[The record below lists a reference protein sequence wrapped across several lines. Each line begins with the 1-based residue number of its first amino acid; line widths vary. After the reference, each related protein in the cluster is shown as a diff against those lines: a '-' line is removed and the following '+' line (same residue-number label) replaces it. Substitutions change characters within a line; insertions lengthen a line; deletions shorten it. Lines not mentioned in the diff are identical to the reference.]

1 MCVSAGVSM
10 YDCEYTSVSVCVYE
24 QMHKCACVCA
34 SECKHCVS
42 VIVSVGVCECEIG
55 CAPLHS
61 ALGRLVG

>member
-10 YDCEYTSVSVCVYE
+10 YDCDYTSVSICMYE
-24 QMHKCACVCA
+24 QMPKCACVC
-34 SECKHCVS
+34 
-42 VIVSVGVCECEIG
+42 VGMCECEIG